1 VYPRRFQYL
10 RANTTDEALK
20 LLEENEDAKV
30 IAGGQSLI
38 PMMKLRIFS
47 PRVIIDISKIKEL
60 NYIRVEGREV
70 RIGALV
76 THSEIEESELVREN
90 IPLLSETASNIA
102 DLQVRSLGTIGGS
115 ISHADPSADYYPTLL
130 ALEAKVCKRSRK
142 RGKTCLPI
150 SDFIQGPFT
159 TKLERDE
166 IVEEI
171 VIPKYRGI
179 AYYEKFSIRK
189 ADFALVN
196 LAMILNYDKGEKEKL
211 LVKDFRIALGSL
223 KVKPS
228 RLIGLES
235 KVKNSEF
242 KDFKSFSER
251 LLMLYDEENVEFQS
265 TIHGSSLYRREVS
278 KTLISRLLNRMVNDN
293 G

>member
-1 VYPRRFQYL
+1 
-10 RANTTDEALK
+10 
-20 LLEENEDAKV
+20 
-30 IAGGQSLI
+30 
-38 PMMKLRIFS
+38 
-47 PRVIIDISKIKEL
+47 
-60 NYIRVEGREV
+60 
-70 RIGALV
+70 
-76 THSEIEESELVREN
+76 
-90 IPLLSETASNIA
+90 
-102 DLQVRSLGTIGGS
+102 
-115 ISHADPSADYYPTLL
+115 
-130 ALEAKVCKRSRK
+130 
-142 RGKTCLPI
+142 
-150 SDFIQGPFT
+150 
-159 TKLERDE
+159 
-166 IVEEI
+166 
-171 VIPKYRGI
+171 
-179 AYYEKFSIRK
+179 
-189 ADFALVN
+189 
-196 LAMILNYDKGEKEKL
+196 MILNYDKGEKL